1 MQFKY
6 SKNTKLITLFFTIL
20 TFTTLLTGGN
30 YSKNYIKIVDSN
42 DVKMIFSKDTDPL
55 VILNKENIIL
65 SPYDTYYLSDFEN
78 DMAVLE
84 IIRASKI
91 LINVDDNTYTIYQ
104 SMKTVKE
111 AIDQANIILNPND
124 IVNIPLD
131 KIITNDTTITIT
143 RVTTRILEVN
153 DTLNFDT
160 ILQPTNTLKD
170 GEYRILQQGVDG
182 YIKSTTFQR
191 LHDDIVISEEI
202 LSHDKLEPV
211 NEIRLVGDSS
221 AISSKI
227 IPDSQISLDDN
238 GNPTNYIQKY
248 TGKAT
253 AYSALGKPTNLIPGD
268 VAMNLD
274 LVPRGS
280 KVYVKTPDNSYIY
293 GYGEVSDTG
302 TALVENIILVDL
314 FFDSYLESCLFGA
327 KEIEVYV
334 LE

>member
-1 MQFKY
+1 MKFKY
-6 SKNTKLITLFFTIL
+6 SKYTRLITLFFTIL

-42 DVKMIFSKDTDPL
+42 DIKMVFSKETDPL
-55 VILNKENIIL
+55 EILTNENINL
-65 SPYDTYYLSDFEN
+65 SPFDTYYLSDFEN
-78 DMAVLE
+78 DIAVLE
-84 IIRASKI
+84 IIRASKVS
-91 LINVDDNTYTIYQ
+91 INVDDNTYTIYQ
-104 SMKTVKE
+104 SMKTVND
-111 AIDQANIILNPND
+111 AINQANIILNTDD
-124 IVNIPLD
+124 IINIPLD
-131 KIITNDTTITIT
+131 TILTNDTNITIT
-143 RVTTRILEVN
+143 RVTTRITEVN
-153 DTLNFDT
+153 DNLNFEV

-170 GEYRILQQGVDG
+170 GEYRILQQGADG
-182 YIKSTTFQR
+182 YIKSSTFQR
-191 LHDDIVISEEI
+191 LHDNKVISEEV
-202 LSHDKLEPV
+202 LSYDKLDPI
-211 NEIRLVGDSS
+211 NEIRLIGDST
-221 AISSKI
+221 AISSRI
-227 IPDSQISLDDN
+227 IPNSQLSLDEN
-238 GNPTNYIQKY
+238 GNPTEYIHKY

-302 TALVENIILVDL
+302 TALVDNIILIDL